1 MSLSA
6 SLLKSPWA
14 RHLLSLLLG
23 VALGVFCHY
32 LLFRLSLP
40 MQPFI
45 YVAF

>member
-1 MSLSA
+1 MNLRA
-6 SLLKSPWA
+6 TLLKSPWT

-23 VALGVFCHY
+23 IAIGIFCHY